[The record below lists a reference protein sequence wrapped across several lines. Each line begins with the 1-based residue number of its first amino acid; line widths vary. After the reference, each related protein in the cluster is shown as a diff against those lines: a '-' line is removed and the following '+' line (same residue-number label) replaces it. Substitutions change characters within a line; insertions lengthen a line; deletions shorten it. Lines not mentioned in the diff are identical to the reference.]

1 MKARTVRDLA
11 AIARVRRKELG
22 WTQADFAAKIGVGR
36 EWVIKFEQGKP
47 TVELGIAV
55 RALREL
61 GLLIEL
67 RPGSANPSPKSDDL
81 DAILGAT
88 TRKKENP

>member
-1 MKARTVRDLA
+1 MTIRTVSDLA
-11 AIARVRRKELG
+11 AFARDRRKQLG
-22 WTQADFAAKIGVGR
+22 WTQADFASKIGVGR

-61 GLLIEL
+61 GVLIEL
-67 RPGSANPSPKSDDL
+67 LSESVESSPGSDDL

-88 TRKKENP
+88 TQRRENQ